1 MGDPESIR
9 VPLPGTSVQP
19 TSDNE
24 PTLFKILQGGDILA
38 TDGVSFE
45 HFVSNFVWGSFSFAP
60 KPWLVGL

>member
-9 VPLPGTSVQP
+9 LPLPGTSVQP

-45 HFVSNFVWGSFSFAP
+45 HCVSYFV
-60 KPWLVGL
+60 